1 MFKQGGAADS
11 FFGNWLYEQIM
22 GDRPHLL
29 RDLVRVVDFDFV
41 NTECAPLYAEET
53 GRPPYEPALMF
64 KMVCLQFLYNLSDRQ
79 VEVYVVRSFW
89 TQSVKNKV
97 VSWLPWVDGK
107 LPVFQRA
114 TASLVSLLSLCYDCV
129 FAGWPSLV
137 L

>member
-1 MFKQGGAADS
+1 MTTQPVYMTPVLTTTEVQAMFNQGCAADS

-97 VSWLPWVDGK
+97 VFWLPWVDG
-107 LPVFQRA
+107 
-114 TASLVSLLSLCYDCV
+114 
-129 FAGWPSLV
+129 
-137 L
+137 